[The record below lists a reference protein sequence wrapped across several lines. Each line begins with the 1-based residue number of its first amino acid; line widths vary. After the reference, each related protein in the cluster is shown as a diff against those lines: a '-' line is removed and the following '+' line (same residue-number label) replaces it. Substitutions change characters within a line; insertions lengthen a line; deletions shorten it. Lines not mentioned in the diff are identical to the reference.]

1 MKKKKRTILL
11 SILFGAFILCAVAG
25 GAVYYYLFAPQFHPN
40 KTVYIYVDRDD
51 TADSIYNKIKQFGHA
66 NKLTAF
72 HWMAKYKDFNRN
84 IHTGRYA
91 IRPNDNV
98 YHVYSRFSRG
108 YQEPM
113 NLTIGSVRTLD
124 RLARSIGKQLMIDST
139 EIAKQLFD
147 STFQAK
153 LGYTPTTIPCLFIP
167 ETYQVYWDMSVDELF
182 QRMQKEHE
190 RFWNKDRL
198 AQATALGMIPEEVC
212 TLASIVEEETNNNE
226 EKPMVAGL
234 YINRLLKDMPLQADP
249 TIKFALQDFALRRIT
264 NENLKVDSPYNTY
277 IYTGLPPGPIRIP
290 SKKGIDSV
298 LNYTKHNYIYMCAKE
313 DFSGTHNFASN
324 YADHMANARKYWKA
338 LNERKIFK

>member
-1 MKKKKRTILL
+1 
-11 SILFGAFILCAVAG
+11 
-25 GAVYYYLFAPQFHPN
+25 
-40 KTVYIYVDRDD
+40 
-51 TADSIYNKIKQFGHA
+51 
-66 NKLTAF
+66 
-72 HWMAKYKDFNRN
+72 MAKYKDFNQN

-124 RLARSIGKQLMIDST
+124 RLARSIGKQLMITLPS
-139 EIAKQLFD
+139 
-147 STFQAK
+147 
-153 LGYTPTTIPCLFIP
+153 LFIP
-167 ETYQVYWDMSVDELF
+167 ETYQVYWDMSVDEF
-182 QRMQKEHE
+182 FKRIKDEHK

-198 AQATALGMIPEEVC
+198 SQATAIGMTPEEVS

-234 YINRLLKDMPLQADP
+234 YINRLHQDMPLQADP
-249 TIKFALQDFALRRIT
+249 TIKFALQDFGLRRIT
-264 NENLKVDSPYNTY
+264 NEHLKVNSPYNTY
-277 IYTGLPPGPIRIP
+277 INTGLPPGPIRIP

>member
-1 MKKKKRTILL
+1 
-11 SILFGAFILCAVAG
+11 
-25 GAVYYYLFAPQFHPN
+25 
-40 KTVYIYVDRDD
+40 
-51 TADSIYNKIKQFGHA
+51 
-66 NKLTAF
+66 
-72 HWMAKYKDFNRN
+72 MAKYKDFDQN

-124 RLARSIGKQLMIDST
+124 RLARSIGKQLMIDSA
-139 EIAKQLFD
+139 EIASQLFD
-147 STFQAK
+147 STFLAQM
-153 LGYTPTTIPCLFIP
+153 GYTNITLPSLFIP
-167 ETYQVYWDMSVDELF
+167 ETYQVYWDMSVDEF
-182 QRMQKEHE
+182 FKRMKDEHE

-198 AQATALGMIPEEVC
+198 AQATAIGMTPEEVS

-234 YINRLLKDMPLQADP
+234 YINRLHQDMPLQADP
-249 TIKFALQDFALRRIT
+249 TIKFALQDFGLRRIT
-264 NENLKVDSPYNTY
+264 NEHLKVNSPYNTY
-277 IYTGLPPGPIRIP
+277 INTGLPPGPIRIP